1 MRRMTVPVDVSSY
14 RGGHEKLCYKKY
26 IDEKASSFLLVMLI
40 PTSSRLD
47 SMHRLDNTLVL
58 LR

>member
-26 IDEKASSFLLVMLI
+26 IDEKASSFLLVMFI
-40 PTSSRLD
+40 PT
-47 SMHRLDNTLVL
+47 
-58 LR
+58 